1 MPHMKYIGVITI
13 GVSELVD
20 RTPDLLD
27 KLLRAFAEEVHRV
40 DDWFYE
46 IEVDGHR
53 FFVAGNGEDGY
64 TAMLPE
70 EYWVFSPP
78 ISYGGRG

>member
-13 GVSELVD
+13 GVSELVN
-20 RTPDLLD
+20 RTPGLLE
-27 KLLRAFAEEVHRV
+27 KLLRAFAEEAHQV
-40 DDWFYE
+40 DDWLYE

-53 FFVAGNGEDGY
+53 FFVADNGEDGY

-70 EYWVFSPP
+70 EY
-78 ISYGGRG
+78 